1 MTESRPGARLIVI
14 DTVLVALLGL
24 LAASPL
30 GDAYG
35 GTRWLVAVGGGLLL
49 GLAVALASSR
59 LRLGPWTTALA
70 TIVAYLLLGPA
81 LAVPQQAAAG
91 VLPTPDALRTLLE
104 GVVTAWRDAV
114 TLFTPLGDDGNVLVV
129 PYVIG
134 LLTGL
139 LSGLLLWRSRRPGAT
154 ALVVLAA
161 FVVSAAFGDRLTD
174 LAPARGLAL
183 AIGLLVWT
191 RWRAT
196 RDVRTSWS
204 RRLVLSAL
212 TLSVAGGAAVG
223 LTTLAS
229 GGVRDVLR
237 DHVSPPFDPLEY
249 PSPLSRYRAFYDKKG
264 LGERTMFTSTGLAK
278 KDRVR
283 IATMDRFD
291 GIVWNLA
298 GGIDAATRS
307 GSFGRMVP
315 EPKSPRDRRVTVT
328 IRDYSGPWIP
338 TFGDTHDV
346 SVKDGTEGD
355 DSKRS
360 RVLYNEVTG
369 TLVQVGGVQRGTTYE
384 LRAVPRTRP
393 RRPEDLDAD
402 TTTLLDPPA
411 EVPALAKRVDRW
423 LAEAGGP
430 SGGGLAATLEDQ
442 FKRGFYS
449 DGKAGQA
456 PSSAGHGVKRLTDL
470 VTPEDMI
477 GNDEQYASAM
487 AVAAQD
493 GGLAARV
500 VLGFVVPDDS
510 GVIKGTDVHAWVE
523 VKLRRAGWVTFD
535 PTPDKSRTPKQQH
548 NDPLPEPQPAVLQPP
563 VVPKAPNDLDSV
575 SPQGAGKQRRQQRG
589 NGLRLVVVALT
600 YAGLAGVVTSPL
612 WLLLFAKSLR
622 RRTRR
627 NADDVEA
634 RVSGGWLEI
643 LDGARDHGAR
653 LPASNTRYENSVVLA
668 RRFATAEAVDLAV
681 VADRHL
687 FSSRTPTSEDA
698 AAYWAVV
705 DRTLQRIRASA
716 PAWRRPLA
724 AVSPAS
730 IPWGRIGDRV
740 RARID
745 AVVARAGAVERVI
758 VLRRRLLGS
767 TGFTRLA
774 RRITGLRRRRHG

>member
-1 MTESRPGARLIVI
+1 M
-14 DTVLVALLGL
+14 
-24 LAASPL
+24 
-30 GDAYG
+30 
-35 GTRWLVAVGGGLLL
+35 
-49 GLAVALASSR
+49 
-59 LRLGPWTTALA
+59 
-70 TIVAYLLLGPA
+70 
-81 LAVPQQAAAG
+81 
-91 VLPTPDALRTLLE
+91 
-104 GVVTAWRDAV
+104 
-114 TLFTPLGDDGNVLVV
+114 
-129 PYVIG
+129 
-134 LLTGL
+134 
-139 LSGLLLWRSRRPGAT
+139 
-154 ALVVLAA
+154 
-161 FVVSAAFGDRLTD
+161 
-174 LAPARGLAL
+174 
-183 AIGLLVWT
+183 
-191 RWRAT
+191 
-196 RDVRTSWS
+196 
-204 RRLVLSAL
+204 
-212 TLSVAGGAAVG
+212 
-223 LTTLAS
+223 
-229 GGVRDVLR
+229 
-237 DHVSPPFDPLEY
+237 
-249 PSPLSRYRAFYDKKG
+249 
-264 LGERTMFTSTGLAK
+264 
-278 KDRVR
+278 
-283 IATMDRFD
+283 
-291 GIVWNLA
+291 
-298 GGIDAATRS
+298 
-307 GSFGRMVP
+307 
-315 EPKSPRDRRVTVT
+315 
-328 IRDYSGPWIP
+328 
-338 TFGDTHDV
+338 
-346 SVKDGTEGD
+346 
-355 DSKRS
+355 
-360 RVLYNEVTG
+360 
-369 TLVQVGGVQRGTTYE
+369 
-384 LRAVPRTRP
+384 
-393 RRPEDLDAD
+393 
-402 TTTLLDPPA
+402 
-411 EVPALAKRVDRW
+411 PALAKRVDRW

-687 FSSRTPTSEDA
+687 FGSRTPTGEDA
-698 AAYWAVV
+698 AAYWAAV

-730 IPWGRIGDRV
+730 IPWARIRDRL

-745 AVVARAGAVERVI
+745 AVVARVGAAERVI
-758 VLRRRLLGS
+758 VLRRRLARSAGLHAARTADQGTAAAAPWVTRRCSARASPRSRPRAVSSSARPSASRRRTRCAARGAASPSSVSDCRSVAARRSAAAAAARSSSLRVLAQQLSGPEQPVQSVQPGGQPAPAVATAPAPPGVALPPSNVDSPRSGTVTPPPGMFPRVIAPGDIATGPRRVAPPPSAVSSATPPPSAPAEPPIAEPPPAHDQAASPAPPDGGRRHVTPPPS
-767 TGFTRLA
+767 TSQPAAPKPQPEHASSINDKTRITTRSPRREVRWQLVCDDGVVIDIDGTIVVGRDPSTRLVA
-774 RRITGLRRRRHG
+774 DSTAVPITDDGRSMSKSHAALSVTDEGLFVEDLHSTNGIRIIRGGNEHAVPVGSPIAVRTGDTLVLGGREFAVKACV